1 VEHFYDV
8 GGSIVYS
15 NTALTNH
22 LQSSAAIETKSKVLA
37 EWNLNIF
44 ENIEAIGNYKN
55 RPAYG
60 SPDNTLPDTWV
71 MENENTPTANRKWYG
86 FTDYDTVIDGGYTD
100 EGLTPVTFQTSNERQ
115 KALMSLEDCFKRF
128 RPRSGINK
136 LRAKDNGKYILP
148 AYSNNIFARPRYYP
162 AGRNDNFKYWSSFR
176 SVGTENFGISKSGSP
191 YLIQDAAPFVVYK
204 NQIPTN
210 KVVIKLQTNVSGIDS
225 GALIDPAS
233 PSNKDP
239 FFINSTTNYKS
250 TPLSWK
256 VQKYNGTNWIDIYT
270 TTSDVFTTPDGYFEL
285 SYGLTNSEIFTTY
298 KDKFLLI
305 GTLTSTS
312 ALPSIKGEEFK
323 GQSYLIKSS
332 NTDKGTIYIHNGGT
346 SSTNLNNF
354 NQINPSYGWYKSEES
369 ISNAQLFV
377 KELDKTIAPSYLD
390 NETLVYREFENIQG
404 LRIVVN
410 RMVNERTTFDLI
422 ELSPRLA
429 VDLTDVTSSFSLKKY
444 ASDLG
449 VSSLPVGQLLA
460 SNGDMSI
467 FDYNEVFN
475 QNNKNSLLNVYSG
488 NSLQFSFIT
497 KNLQL
502 KFYETISKVK
512 QTDNSYKDYH
522 IPLKTMYAD
531 GFPQYDDS
539 NRNITITLRDFVFYL
554 ESQIAPEIFLT
565 NASISY
571 IIATLLDSIGFSNYS
586 FKRLPTEKDTVI
598 PNFFI
603 SPNKTVMQVLQ
614 DIAIATQ
621 TTMFF
626 DESNNLIV
634 MGKRYLVPDST
645 ADRDFDIMLY
655 GSDTEDKKTNIA
667 NISSQSNDIYND
679 GKITYYNRYIRKK
692 SNDTSLETLT
702 DTSKTISYE
711 SVVLWAVNDLQDE
724 ATVSKNEEKGTFA
737 GYPLTAM
744 ALASKLTSA
753 IPKVVNQKIIN
764 NEMDFGDNI
773 YWLARPTGYLYANGE
788 IIRYDAQQYN
798 VGNETVWIRDSNDY
812 AKYYSQLS
820 LGQKMYPTGLL
831 RIYAEPKYNSDG
843 TYVENTIAKHGR
855 GQFGTTIAEHTA
867 TYNELDYEWKTPKTP
882 LVTDWQHLF
891 NSSISSTITADIV
904 ENKTNLKNTKMKPPT
919 TTIKNFLSLPKYNV
933 NTKNYEPT
941 GTLQASALLLTGP
954 NFTVKSNNGPSINYV
969 KKDLGASVS
978 YDTFGTRI
986 RLLGTPQIKETS
998 KTQRLSGSYPLY
1010 TSANLSAPVNG
1021 ESGGIGVLTNT
1032 YGEGY
1037 YYEIVALNYADTKNF
1052 TVTDSIDAK
1061 TVLFYR
1067 MNMVKDGY
1075 TTLSLDGTF
1084 SQNNTVL
1091 TANNNRTL
1099 TTELGNNPVTFSV
1112 GKLIEVRNE
1121 TQAALYSVVS
1131 MGSGSS
1137 PWILRK
1143 EIPVLKPTK
1152 LFSDF
1157 ANILVD
1163 SGKFAPKVKRL
1174 QDSTEDSVYDL
1185 GIRVS
1190 KVNNKDWRLSIYL
1203 NGSILGTVQDKEPVT
1218 YGISQNISLFT
1229 RGSSQVM
1236 FNDAYAIKTLKKKP
1250 AASEVK
1256 ASSEVFNGDKTS
1268 NLTYSKYSVNTLIK
1282 SGFLS
1287 NLSASEIP
1295 ENSIYY
1301 EEFGTVMR
1309 ECAYFNVKFDKAYP
1323 ALVSKIAPQP
1333 ASISEYVVT
1342 GYNSTP
1348 YRAEFLVF
1356 NTSDFALSLGNGSE
1370 YDTVLNIVGITYTE
1384 EVARELTVDGFYS
1397 NRSNF
1402 SSNSDYS
1409 SQVYKNRYAEIKN
1422 NRINYGNKSFAI
1434 DSPYIQSEDTATELM
1449 EYIINKISKPRK
1461 AVAVETFGMPIIQLG
1476 DLVKFSYDTGKTL
1489 PNAVTGN
1496 NFVVYAIE
1504 HQTAE
1509 TGPSTIIYLSEVS

>member
-1 VEHFYDV
+1 M
-8 GGSIVYS
+8 YS

-22 LQSSAAIETKSKVLA
+22 LQESAAVETKSKVLA

-55 RPAYG
+55 RPIA
-60 SPDNTLPDTWV
+60 SNTANTLPDTWV
-71 MENENTPTANRKWYG
+71 FEDENTLEANRTWYG
-86 FTDYDTVIDGGYTD
+86 FTDYDTVIDGGFTD
-100 EGLTPVTFQTSNERQ
+100 EGATPVTFQSSNERQ
-115 KALMSLEDCFKRF
+115 KSLLSLEDCFKRF

-136 LRAKDNGKYILP
+136 LRARDNGRYILP
-148 AYSNNIFARPRYYP
+148 VYSSSIFARPRYYP

-176 SVGTENFGISKSGSP
+176 TVGTDSFGLSKTGDP

-210 KVVIKLQTNVSGIDS
+210 KVVIKLQTNVSDIDS
-225 GALIDPAS
+225 GALINPAS

-239 FFINSTTNYKS
+239 FFIGSNINYKS
-250 TPLSWK
+250 TPKSWK
-256 VQKYNGTNWIDIYT
+256 VQKLNSSDTWVDIYS
-270 TTSDVFTTPDGYFEL
+270 TTSDQFTSNASSNGYFEL
-285 SYGLTNSEIFTTY
+285 SYGLTNSEILTTY
-298 KDKFLLI
+298 KDKFLML
-305 GTLTSTS
+305 GTLASAS
-312 ALPSIKGEEFK
+312 ALPNIIGEEFA

-332 NTDKGTIYIHNGGT
+332 DTDKGVIYIHNGGT
-346 SSTNLNNF
+346 SAVTLDNYTAA
-354 NQINPSYGWYKSEES
+354 ITPTYGWYKSEES
-369 ISNAQLFV
+369 ISNAHLFV
-377 KELDKTIAPSYLD
+377 KELDKTLAPSYLD
-390 NETLVYREFENIQG
+390 AGELTYREFEYING

-410 RMVNERTTFDLI
+410 RMANQRTTFDLI

-429 VDLTDVTSSFSLKKY
+429 VDITDITSSFSLKKY

-460 SNGDMSI
+460 SNGDLSI

-488 NSLQFSFIT
+488 NDLQFSFIS

-512 QTDNSYKDYH
+512 QTDNTYKDYH
-522 IPLKTMYAD
+522 VPLKTMYAD

-539 NRNITITLRDFVFYL
+539 NRNIAITLRDFVFYL

-565 NASISY
+565 NASTSY

-586 FKRLPTEKDTVI
+586 FKRISGEQDTVI

-626 DESNNLIV
+626 DESNNFIV
-634 MGKRYLVPDST
+634 MSKRYLVPDST
-645 ADRDFDIMLY
+645 AQRNFDTTLY
-655 GSDTEDKKTNIA
+655 GSDSNNKKTNII
-667 NISSQSNDIYND
+667 NISSQSSDIYND

-724 ATVSKNEEKGTFA
+724 ATVSKNEENSTFA

-753 IPKVVNQKIIN
+753 IPKVVNQEIIN

-855 GQFGTTIAEHTA
+855 GQFGTTVTDHTA
-867 TYNELDYEWKTPKTP
+867 TYNELEYGWKTPKTP

-891 NSSISSTITADIV
+891 NSTISSTITADIV
-904 ENKTNLKNTKMKPPT
+904 ANKTNLKNTKMKPPT
-919 TTIKNFLSLPKYNV
+919 TTIKNFLSLPKYNI

-969 KKDLGASVS
+969 KKDLGTSVP
-978 YDTFGTRI
+978 YDTFGTRV
-986 RLLGTPQIKETS
+986 RLLGTPQVKETS

-1010 TSANLSAPVNG
+1010 TSTNLSAPVNG

-1052 TVTDSIDAK
+1052 TETDSIDAK

-1067 MNMVKDGY
+1067 MDMVKDGY
-1075 TTLSLDGTF
+1075 TTLDANDLNATF

-1091 TANNNRTL
+1091 TANADESL
-1099 TTELGNNPVTFSV
+1099 TTALSGNPVTFSV
-1112 GKLIEVRNE
+1112 GKLIEIRNS
-1121 TQAALYSVVS
+1121 TQAGLYSVTS

-1137 PWILRK
+1137 RWVLTK
-1143 EIPVLKPTK
+1143 EIPVLKPTI
-1152 LFSDF
+1152 LFSGF
-1157 ANILVD
+1157 ENILVD
-1163 SGKFAPKVKRL
+1163 SGKFASKVKRL

-1190 KVNNKDWRLSIYL
+1190 KINNKDWRLSIYF
-1203 NGSILGTVQDKEPVT
+1203 NGGILGTVQDKEPVT

-1236 FNDAYAIKTLKKKP
+1236 FNDVYAIKTLKKRP
-1250 AASEVK
+1250 AASEVN

-1384 EVARELTVDGFYS
+1384 EIARELTVDGFYA

-1409 SQVYKNRYAEIKN
+1409 SQVYKNKYTDIKN
-1422 NRINYGNKSFAI
+1422 NRVTYGNKAFAI

-1449 EYIINKISKPRK
+1449 EYIINKISRPRK

-1476 DLVKFSYDTGKTL
+1476 DLVKFSYDPNKTL
-1489 PNAVTGN
+1489 PNAVTDN

-1509 TGPSTIIYLSEVS
+1509 TGPSTILYLSEVA